1 MATDLDISW
10 MPTDASFSVE
20 RRDVA
25 ADPPPDGEFDLV
37 HARLVLTHVPQ
48 RDEALR
54 RMASALRPG
63 GWLVVEDFDVSV
75 QPRACPDAA
84 TPEEDR
90 ANRLR
95 EGFIELLVQRGV
107 DLTFGRTLRRRLLGL
122 GLADVG
128 AEAYAPLAVPATR
141 RLEIA
146 NTLQVRPALEALGLG
161 DDVAAHLDAL
171 AAGRI
176 DVATPPLVTAWGRQ
190 PLSRPGTTN
199 APAIGGGALSW
210 GERNRTPNYRTRICC
225 VASYTTPHGAVR
237 ECSGQMCWNPMSRP
251 SATPAASRSSRPSAP
266 RPCTTLDGVGDTCAV
281 RPTCSAISLLRSAW

>member
-1 MATDLDISW
+1 VSYLLDNQQAEAGDRFGALSATFDGWTRAHLDALGLAPGWACWEVGAGGPAVPAWLADRVGTAGRVVATDLDISW
-10 MPTDASFSVE
+10 MPVDASFSVE

-25 ADPPPDGEFDLV
+25 ADPPPDGLFDLV

-54 RMASALRPG
+54 RMAAALAPG
-63 GWLVVEDFDVSV
+63 GWLIVEDFDVSV

-122 GLADVG
+122 GLVDVG

-146 NTLQVRPALEALGLG
+146 NTLQVRPGLEALGLG
-161 DDVAAHLDAL
+161 DELAAHLDTL
-171 AAGRI
+171 RAGSI
-176 DVATPPLVTAWGRQ
+176 DIATPPLVTAWGRH
-190 PLSRPGTTN
+190 P
-199 APAIGGGALSW
+199 
-210 GERNRTPNYRTRICC
+210 
-225 VASYTTPHGAVR
+225 
-237 ECSGQMCWNPMSRP
+237 
-251 SATPAASRSSRPSAP
+251 
-266 RPCTTLDGVGDTCAV
+266 
-281 RPTCSAISLLRSAW
+281 